1 MPRPLCGTL
10 ISVLYCPPETC
21 ADKQRE
27 FVHYLSETIDC
38 ARNTSPDCGIIAL
51 DDYNLDVNDL
61 LNQQNLTQVMKDP
74 TRLNATLDLV
84 ITNMQS
90 RYTQP
95 KVTASIRSSDH
106 NTVFGTQKLQL
117 IPSVTKRSKT
127 ALYATFLSQVLLH
140 LAGG

>member
-1 MPRPLCGTL
+1 MRNARAHKLQW
-10 ISVLYCPPETC
+10 S
-21 ADKQRE
+21 
-27 FVHYLSETIDC
+27 

-51 DDYNLDVNDL
+51 DDYNNLDVNDL